1 MFSQFDLARRDGRNL
16 LFVLAIM
23 IPILFLVADGGLGA
37 RVVAAVLGGVLT
49 AVTFLAVTVAINR
62 FEPDY

>member
-1 MFSQFDLARRDGRNL
+1 MLGQLDLARRDGRNL
-16 LFVLAIM
+16 LLVLAIM
-23 IPILFLVADGGLGA
+23 IPILFLVADGELGA

-62 FEPDY
+62 FAPDY